1 MSEVG
6 YMAHRQKMLHT
17 LDLVYVKI
25 FNKEKLR
32 ALVKMQLTR
41 NQPKTRF
48 VRELINIMLAELP

>member
-6 YMAHRQKMLHT
+6 YLAHRQKMLHT

-41 NQPKTRF
+41 NQPKTF
-48 VRELINIMLAELP
+48 KKQGSFEN